1 MSAIAIEV
9 LFIIILILGNGV
21 LAMSELAIVSA
32 RKTRLQQMAGRGV
45 AGARTALDLA
55 NEPNQFLSTVQI
67 GITLVGIMAGAFG
80 GATIA
85 EQLAGY
91 IDDIPA
97 LARYSEAIGVGVVV
111 LGITYL
117 SLILGELVPKR
128 LALNSAEKIASTV
141 ARPMRILSRI
151 ASPAVRLLSISTETV
166 LRVIGVKPSAEPPVT
181 EEEIRMMIRQGAEAG
196 VFEKAEQG
204 LVENIFRLGDQ
215 RLGALMTPRTEI
227 VWLNADG
234 PPDEI
239 RQTVVQSGYSRFP
252 VCEDSLDQVAGI
264 VRTKDILAALLADR
278 PIDLRTLARQ
288 VVFVPETMSAM
299 KALEYFKQTGTH
311 LFLIVDEYGGTE
323 GLITHHDVLEAI
335 VGDIALTGKPGEP
348 RAIQREDGSWLLD
361 GTLSVGEVKDTLQV
375 KRLPGEEWEGFHTLA
390 GFILMRI
397 GRIPKVGDY
406 FEWSGLRFEVI
417 AMDGRRID
425 KVLVA
430 PIKPDGS
437 NRLESSTDL

>member
-32 RKTRLQQMAGRGV
+32 RKTRLQQLAGRGE

-85 EQLAGY
+85 EQLAAY
-91 IDDIPA
+91 IVDIPA
-97 LARYSEAIGVGVVV
+97 LAPYSEAIGVAVVV
-111 LGITYL
+111 LAITYL

-128 LALNSAEKIASTV
+128 LALNNAEKIAAAV

-166 LRVIGVKPSAEPPVT
+166 LKVIGVQPSVEPPVT
-181 EEEIRMMIRQGAEAG
+181 EEDIRMMIRQGTDAG
-196 VFEKAEQG
+196 VFEKVEQG

-227 VWLNADG
+227 VWLNVSD
-234 PPDEI
+234 PLDEI
-239 RQTVVQSGYSRFP
+239 RQIVVQSGYSRFP
-252 VCEDSLDQVAGI
+252 VCEDSLDQVVGI
-264 VRTKDILAALLADR
+264 VRTKDILAALLADKT
-278 PIDLRTLARQ
+278 IDLRTLSRQ

-335 VGDIALTGKPGEP
+335 VGDIALTGKPSEP
-348 RAIQREDGSWLLD
+348 RALQREDGSWLLD
-361 GTLSVGEVKDTLQV
+361 GMLPVDEVKDALQV
-375 KRLPGEEWEGFHTLA
+375 KRLPGEEWEGYHTLA
-390 GFILMRI
+390 GFILLQI
-397 GRIPKVGDY
+397 GRIPKIGDH
-406 FEWSGLRFEVI
+406 FEWNGLRFEVMD
-417 AMDGRRID
+417 MDGRRID
-425 KVLVA
+425 KVLVT
-430 PIKPDGS
+430 PIKADGP
-437 NRLESSTDL
+437 NRVEISTDL